1 MIRDGQR
8 SGGGQALDRITLE
21 VIGAGLLSIAEE
33 MGQALIRAS
42 YSSNIKERQDC
53 STAVFNARGEVV
65 AQAEHIPM
73 HLGSLIM
80 IVGEI
85 LKRYPLTGLREGDVF
100 IGNDPYTGGSTH
112 LPDITVASPVFHRG
126 VPVGF
131 VANIAHHA
139 DGSGGE
145 TRTIYDEGLRIPPI
159 RVVEGGALR
168 EDLME
173 LLLLNFRLPRE
184 RRGDFRAQFAANR
197 IGAARLGELL
207 DRYGQR
213 TCEAAMDELLAYG
226 ERKIRAALRVIPD
239 GVYTFEDRMDDD
251 GAGGPPVPI
260 RVRIAVTGEEIHLD
274 FAGTGPQVAGDINVV
289 YLALVAT
296 VYYALKALLDP
307 TIPAN
312 GGFYRA
318 IRVVAPLGS
327 IVNAQPPAPVA
338 WRTQT
343 CQRIADVIFGA
354 LAPALPE
361 RVVAATNGANSAWVW
376 SGMNPGHG
384 GYYVYLETI
393 GGGSGARATKDGLDG
408 VQVHITNTSNLPV
421 ECLEMEY
428 PLLVEEYSLVE
439 DSGGPGR
446 FRGGLGLRRTIRVLA
461 GEATFLGTLDRA
473 RFGPWGLF
481 GGGEGGRGELVL
493 NAGRPGARALG
504 SKIAGL
510 RLAEGHAVT
519 IVTPGAGG
527 YGPPAERDP
536 TLVASD
542 LREGK
547 VTPGFP
553 ERPPTSQLPPRMV
566 LGSQTASSGNIT
578 TSAMP
583 NIMTTKKGST
593 PT

>member
-1 MIRDGQR
+1 M
-8 SGGGQALDRITLE
+8 DRITLE
-21 VIGAGLLSIAEE
+21 VIGATLLSIAEE
-33 MGQALIRAS
+33 MGEALIKAS

-53 STAVFNARGEVV
+53 STAIFNMRGEVI

-80 IVGEI
+80 IVREI
-85 LKRYPLTGLREGDVF
+85 LVRYPTDRLRDGDVF

-112 LPDITVASPVFHRG
+112 LPDITVASPVFHEG
-126 VPVGF
+126 LPIGF

-139 DGSGGE
+139 DGSGRE

-159 RVVEGGALR
+159 RVVDNGVLR

-197 IGAARLGELL
+197 IGAERLGELL
-207 DRYGQR
+207 VRHGRR

-226 ERKIRAALRVIPD
+226 ERKIRSALAAISD
-239 GVYTFEDRMDDD
+239 GVYTFEDCMDDD

-260 RVRIAVTGEEIHLD
+260 AVCITVAGEEMVLD
-274 FAGTGPQVAGDINVV
+274 FAGTGNQVAGDINVV

-307 TIPAN
+307 SIPAN

-318 IRVVAPLGS
+318 IRVMAPAGS
-327 IVNAQPPAPVA
+327 IVNADPPAPVA

-354 LAPALPE
+354 LAPALPR
-361 RVVAATNGANSAWVW
+361 RVIAATNGANSAWVF
-376 SGMNPGHG
+376 SGVDPRDGR
-384 GYYVYLETI
+384 YYVYLETI
-393 GGGSGARATKDGLDG
+393 GGGSGARAAKDGLDG
-408 VQVHITNTSNLPV
+408 VQVHVTNTSNLPV

-439 DSGGPGR
+439 NSGGPGR
-446 FRGGLGLRRTIRVLA
+446 FRGGLGLRRTIRVL
-461 GEATFLGTLDRA
+461 GREATFLGTLDRA
-473 RFGPWGLF
+473 LVAPWGLF
-481 GGGEGGRGELVL
+481 GGGPGGRGALIL
-493 NAGRPGARALG
+493 RRDGAAPRHLG
-504 SKIAGL
+504 SKVAGL
-510 RLAEGHAVT
+510 QLARGDTVT

-527 YGPPAERDP
+527 YGPPAEREQAR
-536 TLVASD
+536 VARD

-547 VTPGFP
+547 ISVGF
-553 ERPPTSQLPPRMV
+553 R
-566 LGSQTASSGNIT
+566 
-578 TSAMP
+578 
-583 NIMTTKKGST
+583 
-593 PT
+593 

>member
-1 MIRDGQR
+1 M
-8 SGGGQALDRITLE
+8 DRIALE
-21 VIGAGLLSIAEE
+21 VIGSGLLSIAEE
-33 MGQALIRAS
+33 MGQALIRSS

-53 STAVFNARGEVV
+53 STAIFNARGDVI

-80 IVGEI
+80 IVREI
-85 LKRYPLTGLREGDVF
+85 LARYPVGALREGDTF

-112 LPDITVASPVFHRG
+112 LPDITVASPVFFEG
-126 VPVGF
+126 VLAGF

-139 DGSGGE
+139 DGSGGA

-159 RVVEGGALR
+159 RIAEAGVLR

-197 IGAARLGELL
+197 LGTGRLRELL
-207 DRYGQR
+207 ARHGR
-213 TCEAAMDELLAYG
+213 PACEAAMDELLAYG
-226 ERKIRAALRVIPD
+226 ERKFRAALRAIPA
-239 GVYTFEDRMDDD
+239 GVYRFEDRMDDD

-260 RVRIAVTGEEIHLD
+260 AVAIAVSGDQIALD
-274 FAGTGPQVAGDINVV
+274 WTGTGAQVPGDINVV

-318 IRVVAPLGS
+318 ITVTAPEGT
-327 IVNAQPPAPVA
+327 IVNARPPAPVA

-343 CQRIADVIFGA
+343 CQRIADVVFGA

-361 RVVAATNGANSAWVW
+361 RVIGATNGANAAWVW
-376 SGMNPGHG
+376 SGIHPRTGQ
-384 GYYVYLETI
+384 YYVYLETLA
-393 GGGSGARATKDGLDG
+393 GGSGARATKDGLDT
-408 VQVHITNTSNLPV
+408 VQVHVTNTSNLPV

-428 PLLVEEYSLVE
+428 PLLVEEYAVVP

-446 FRGGLGLRRTIRVLA
+446 HRGGLALRRTIRVRG

-473 RFGPWGLF
+473 RFAPWGIF
-481 GGGEGGRGELVL
+481 GGGAGGTASLTLNRGTPAERVL
-493 NAGRPGARALG
+493 PPKL
-504 SKIAGL
+504 AGL
-510 RLAEGHAVT
+510 RLVDGDSVT

-527 YGPPAERDP
+527 YGPPAERPGDC
-536 TLVASD
+536 VARD
-542 LREGK
+542 LAEGK
-547 VTPGFP
+547 V
-553 ERPPTSQLPPRMV
+553 
-566 LGSQTASSGNIT
+566 SGAIARNVY
-578 TSAMP
+578 
-583 NIMTTKKGST
+583 GR
-593 PT
+593 

>member
-1 MIRDGQR
+1 MI
-8 SGGGQALDRITLE
+8 DRITLE
-21 VIGAGLLSIAEE
+21 VIGSRLLTIAEE
-33 MGQALIRAS
+33 MGEALIKAS

-53 STAVFNARGEVV
+53 STAVFNLRGEVI

-80 IVGEI
+80 IVQEI
-85 LKRYPLTGLREGDVF
+85 LKRYPVAGLRDGDVF
-100 IGNDPYTGGSTH
+100 VGNDPYTGGSTH
-112 LPDITVASPVFHRG
+112 LPDITVASPVFYEG
-126 VPVGF
+126 EPVGF

-139 DGSGGE
+139 DGSGHE

-159 RVVEGGALR
+159 CLVEGGRLR

-197 IGAARLGELL
+197 IGAERLQDLL
-207 DRYGQR
+207 ARYGRQ

-226 ERKIRAALRVIPD
+226 ERKIRAALGVIPD
-239 GVYTFEDRMDDD
+239 GVYAFEDWMDDD

-260 RVRIAVTGEEIHLD
+260 RVRITVIGQEIALD
-274 FAGTGPQVAGDINVV
+274 FAGTGAQVPGDINVV

-307 TIPAN
+307 GIPAN

-318 IRVVAPLGS
+318 IRVEAPAGS
-327 IVNAQPPAPVA
+327 IVNARAPAPVA

-354 LAPALPE
+354 LAPALPDK
-361 RVVAATNGANSAWVW
+361 VIAATNGANSAWVF
-376 SGMNPGHG
+376 SGIDPRTGQ
-384 GYYVYLETI
+384 YYVYLETI
-393 GGGSGARATKDGLDG
+393 GGGSGARAGKDGLDG

-428 PLLVEEYSLVE
+428 PLLVEEYGLVE
-439 DSGGPGR
+439 GSGGPGR

-473 RFGPWGLF
+473 SVAPWGLF
-481 GGGEGGRGELVL
+481 GGGEGGKGVVVL
-493 NAGRPGARALG
+493 NAGRPSERGLR
-504 SKIAGL
+504 SKVAGL
-510 RLAEGHAVT
+510 RLVEGDAVT

-536 TLVASD
+536 ALVERD
-542 LREGK
+542 RREGK
-547 VTPGFP
+547 V
-553 ERPPTSQLPPRMV
+553 
-566 LGSQTASSGNIT
+566 
-578 TSAMP
+578 SA
-583 NIMTTKKGST
+583 G
-593 PT
+593 

>member
-1 MIRDGQR
+1 M
-8 SGGGQALDRITLE
+8 DRITLE
-21 VIGAGLLSIAEE
+21 LIGATLLSIAEE
-33 MGQALIRAS
+33 MGEALIKSA

-53 STAVFNARGEVV
+53 STAIFNMRGEVV

-85 LKRYPLTGLREGDVF
+85 LARYPTDRLRAGDAF

-112 LPDITVASPVFHRG
+112 LPDITVASAVFHEG
-126 VPVGF
+126 APIGF

-139 DGSGGE
+139 DGSGGA

-159 RVVEGGALR
+159 RVVEGGVLR

-197 IGAARLGELL
+197 IGAERLGELL
-207 DRYGQR
+207 VRYDRR

-226 ERKIRAALRVIPD
+226 ERKIRAALAAIPD
-239 GVYTFEDRMDDD
+239 GVYPFEDCMDDD
-251 GAGGPPVPI
+251 GAGGAPVPI
-260 RVRIAVTGEEIHLD
+260 AVRITVAGDEMVLD
-274 FAGTGPQVAGDINVV
+274 FAGTGRQVAGDINVV

-307 TIPAN
+307 SIPAN

-318 IRVVAPLGS
+318 IRVEAPAGS
-327 IVNAQPPAPVA
+327 IVNSELPAPVA

-361 RVVAATNGANSAWVW
+361 RVIAATNGANSAWVF
-376 SGMNPGHG
+376 SGVDPRHHR
-384 GYYVYLETI
+384 YYVYLETI
-393 GGGSGARATKDGLDG
+393 GGGSGARASKDGLDG
-408 VQVHITNTSNLPV
+408 VQVHVTNTSNLPV

-473 RFGPWGLF
+473 RVAPWGLF
-481 GGGEGGRGELVL
+481 GGQPGGCGALMLCRG
-493 NAGRPGARALG
+493 GATPQRLS
-504 SKIAGL
+504 SKVAGL
-510 RLAEGHAVT
+510 PLAQGDAVT
-519 IVTPGAGG
+519 MITPGAGG
-527 YGPPAERDP
+527 YGPPAKRAQAH
-536 TLVASD
+536 LARD

-547 VTPGFP
+547 ISAPPSARRQIEKRRRDRTP
-553 ERPPTSQLPPRMV
+553 RRV
-566 LGSQTASSGNIT
+566 R
-578 TSAMP
+578 
-583 NIMTTKKGST
+583 K
-593 PT
+593 

>member
-1 MIRDGQR
+1 M
-8 SGGGQALDRITLE
+8 DRITLE
-21 VIGAGLLSIAEE
+21 VIGATLLSIAEE
-33 MGQALIRAS
+33 MGEALIKAS

-53 STAVFNARGEVV
+53 STAIFNMRGEVI

-80 IVGEI
+80 IVREI
-85 LKRYPLTGLREGDVF
+85 LARYPADRLRDGDVF

-112 LPDITVASPVFHRG
+112 LPDITVASPVFHEG
-126 VPVGF
+126 APIGF

-139 DGSGGE
+139 DGSGRE

-159 RVVEGGALR
+159 RVVDNGVLR

-197 IGAARLGELL
+197 IGAERLVELL
-207 DRYGQR
+207 VRHGRR

-226 ERKIRAALRVIPD
+226 ERKIRTALAAIPD
-239 GVYTFEDRMDDD
+239 GVYTFEDCMDDD

-260 RVRIAVTGEEIHLD
+260 AVRITVAGEEMAVD
-274 FAGTGPQVAGDINVV
+274 FAGTGNQVTGDINVV

-307 TIPAN
+307 SIPAN

-318 IRVVAPLGS
+318 IRVMAPAGS
-327 IVNAQPPAPVA
+327 IVNADPPAPVA

-354 LAPALPE
+354 LAPALPR
-361 RVVAATNGANSAWVW
+361 RVIAATNGANSAWVF
-376 SGMNPGHG
+376 SGVDPRHSR
-384 GYYVYLETI
+384 YYVYLETI
-393 GGGSGARATKDGLDG
+393 GGGSGARAAKDGLDG
-408 VQVHITNTSNLPV
+408 VQVHVTNTSNLPV

-473 RFGPWGLF
+473 LVAPWGLF
-481 GGGEGGRGELVL
+481 GGGPGGRGALIL
-493 NAGRPGARALG
+493 RRNGAEPRRLG
-504 SKIAGL
+504 SKVAGL
-510 RLAEGHAVT
+510 QLARGDTVT

-527 YGPPAERDP
+527 YGPPAEREQAR
-536 TLVASD
+536 VARD
-542 LREGK
+542 MREGK
-547 VTPGFP
+547 ISVGF
-553 ERPPTSQLPPRMV
+553 R
-566 LGSQTASSGNIT
+566 
-578 TSAMP
+578 
-583 NIMTTKKGST
+583 
-593 PT
+593 

>member
-1 MIRDGQR
+1 M
-8 SGGGQALDRITLE
+8 DRITLE
-21 VIGAGLLSIAEE
+21 VIGATLLSIAEE
-33 MGQALIRAS
+33 MGEALIKAS

-53 STAVFNARGEVV
+53 STAIFNMRGEVI

-85 LKRYPLTGLREGDVF
+85 LVRYPTDRLRDGDVF

-112 LPDITVASPVFHRG
+112 LPDITVASSVFYEG
-126 VPVGF
+126 VPIGF

-139 DGSGGE
+139 DGSGRE

-159 RVVEGGALR
+159 RVVDNGVLR

-207 DRYGQR
+207 VRHGRR

-226 ERKIRAALRVIPD
+226 ERKIRTALAAIPD
-239 GVYTFEDRMDDD
+239 GVYTFEDCMDDD

-260 RVRIAVTGEEIHLD
+260 AVRITLAGEEMVLD
-274 FAGTGPQVAGDINVV
+274 FAGTGNQVAGDINVV

-307 TIPAN
+307 SIPAN

-318 IRVVAPLGS
+318 IRVLAPAGS
-327 IVNAQPPAPVA
+327 IVNANPPAPVA

-354 LAPALPE
+354 LAPALPG
-361 RVVAATNGANSAWVW
+361 RVIAATNGANSAWVF
-376 SGMNPGHG
+376 SGVDPRDGR
-384 GYYVYLETI
+384 YYVYLETI
-393 GGGSGARATKDGLDG
+393 GGGSGARAAKDGLDG
-408 VQVHITNTSNLPV
+408 VQVHVTNTSNLPV

-473 RFGPWGLF
+473 LVAPWGLF
-481 GGGEGGRGELVL
+481 GGGPGGRGALIL
-493 NAGRPGARALG
+493 RPDGAEPRRLG
-504 SKIAGL
+504 SKVAGL
-510 RLAEGHAVT
+510 QLARGDTVT

-527 YGPPAERDP
+527 YGPPAEREQAR
-536 TLVASD
+536 VAQD
-542 LREGK
+542 VREGK
-547 VTPGFP
+547 ISVGF
-553 ERPPTSQLPPRMV
+553 R
-566 LGSQTASSGNIT
+566 
-578 TSAMP
+578 
-583 NIMTTKKGST
+583 
-593 PT
+593 

>member
-1 MIRDGQR
+1 M
-8 SGGGQALDRITLE
+8 DRIALE
-21 VIGAGLLSIAEE
+21 VIGSALLSIAEE
-33 MGQALIRAS
+33 MGQALIRSS

-53 STAVFNARGEVV
+53 STAIFNARGEVV

-80 IVGEI
+80 IVEEI
-85 LKRYPLTGLREGDVF
+85 LRRYPVATLQDGDAF
-100 IGNDPYTGGSTH
+100 IGNDPYSGGSTH
-112 LPDITVASPVFHRG
+112 LPDITLASPVFFG
-126 VPVGF
+126 GAVVGF

-139 DGSGGE
+139 DGSGGT

-159 RVVEGGALR
+159 RIAEAGVLR

-197 IGAARLGELL
+197 VGAERLGELL
-207 DRYGQR
+207 TRHGR
-213 TCEAAMDELLAYG
+213 PTCEAAMDELLAYG
-226 ERKIRAALRVIPD
+226 ERKIRAALRHVPS
-239 GVYTFEDRMDDD
+239 GVYTFEDWMDDD

-260 RVRIAVTGEEIHLD
+260 AVAITVDGDRIALD
-274 FAGTGPQVAGDINVV
+274 WTGTGAQVPGDINVV

-318 IRVVAPLGS
+318 IRVDAPEGS
-327 IVNAQPPAPVA
+327 IVNARPPAPVA

-343 CQRIADVIFGA
+343 CQRIADAIFGA

-361 RVVAATNGANSAWVW
+361 SVIGATNGANSAWVF
-376 SGMNPGHG
+376 SGTNPRTGQ
-384 GYYVYLETI
+384 YYVYLETLA
-393 GGGSGARATKDGLDG
+393 GGSGARATKDGLDA

-428 PLLVEEYSLVE
+428 PLLVEEYALVP
-439 DSGGPGR
+439 DSGGAGR
-446 FRGGLGLRRTIRVLA
+446 HRGGLGLRRTIRVRG

-473 RFGPWGLF
+473 RFAPWGLF
-481 GGGEGGRGELVL
+481 GGGEGGTASLVL
-493 NAGRPGARALG
+493 NRGTPTERLLPPKVAGM
-504 SKIAGL
+504 
-510 RLAEGHAVT
+510 RLVKGDAVT

-527 YGPPAERDP
+527 YGPAQERDAAR
-536 TLVASD
+536 VARD
-542 LREGK
+542 LAEEKISRG
-547 VTPGFP
+547 
-553 ERPPTSQLPPRMV
+553 
-566 LGSQTASSGNIT
+566 
-578 TSAMP
+578 
-583 NIMTTKKGST
+583 
-593 PT
+593 